1 MKIDIVVPSVGESVR
16 EGMVHKWL
24 KQDGEQV
31 ETDEVLVEL
40 ETDKATVEVVAE
52 NRGVLNIIKQAGETV
67 TVGEV
72 LATIDDSSLTPECE
86 ERASKRALPTS
97 REDSLPECEE
107 RASKRALQKAALLS
121 SSKLSPAVRRVVAEQ
136 QLDPTQVQGTGKDGR
151 LLKQDVLTA
160 SLTPEDEERASKRA
174 LPTREDSLPEDEDRA
189 SKRALQKAAPLSSS
203 TASLTPEDEERA
215 SKRALQKAAL
225 LSSSGERRVPMSML
239 RRRIAERL
247 VAAQNETAMLTTFNE
262 IDLRAVIACR
272 QRYKDA
278 FIRKHDI
285 NLGFMGFFC
294 LACTQALQAF
304 PALNAFIENNDVIY
318 HDYVNMGIAV
328 STPRGLVVPVIKRIE
343 TLSLHAIEAH
353 VAAYASKAR
362 EGKISLDDM
371 QGGTFTI
378 SNGGV
383 FGSLLSTPILN
394 PPQSG
399 ILGMHRI
406 SKRPVVDDNDQIIVA
421 PMMYVALS
429 YDHRIA
435 DGKQAVGFLVR
446 VKELLED
453 PTRFLL
459 KV

>member
-1 MKIDIVVPSVGESVR
+1 MKIDIIVPSVGESVR
-16 EGMVHKWL
+16 EGMVHRWL

-31 ETDEVLVEL
+31 KTDEVLVEL

-52 NRGVLNIIKQAGETV
+52 NNGVLNIIKQAGATV
-67 TVGEV
+67 TIGEA
-72 LATIDDSSLTPECE
+72 LGTIDDSASPSAAPKKSDKKTTPKTPSKTAE
-86 ERASKRALPTS
+86 EPAVPPPQDTTSADASTAH
-97 REDSLPECEE
+97 
-107 RASKRALQKAALLS
+107 A
-121 SSKLSPAVRRVVAEQ
+121 KLSPAVRRIVAEQ
-136 QLDPTQVQGTGKDGR
+136 RLDPAQLQGTGKDGR
-151 LLKQDVLTA
+151 LLKQDALAATTQA
-160 SLTPEDEERASKRA
+160 STPTPE
-174 LPTREDSLPEDEDRA
+174 PV
-189 SKRALQKAAPLSSS
+189 AAG
-203 TASLTPEDEERA
+203 
-215 SKRALQKAAL
+215 
-225 LSSSGERRVPMSML
+225 GERRVPMSML

-262 IDLRAVIACR
+262 INLSTVIACR

-278 FIRKHDI
+278 FMRKHNI

-294 LACTQALQAF
+294 LACTQALQEF
-304 PALNAFIENNDVIY
+304 PELNAFVDGNDVIY

-328 STPRGLVVPVIKRIE
+328 STPRGLVVPVIKNIE
-343 TLSLHAIEAH
+343 TLPLHVIEAQITAF
-353 VAAYASKAR
+353 AAKAR
-362 EGKISLDDM
+362 EGKISVDDM

-399 ILGMHRI
+399 ILGMHKI
-406 SKRPVVDDNDQIIVA
+406 SKRPIVDATEQITVA

-446 VKELLED
+446 VKDLLED

-459 KV
+459 EV

>member
-16 EGMVHKWL
+16 EGMIHKWL

-31 ETDEVLVEL
+31 KTDDVLVEL

-52 NRGVLNIIKQAGETV
+52 HSGVLKIIKREGETV
-67 TVGEV
+67 TIGEV
-72 LATIDDSSLTPECE
+72 LATIDDSATVSPSPAVP
-86 ERASKRALPTS
+86 ASKPSKKSAPQPPPAPPTKS
-97 REDSLPECEE
+97 EP
-107 RASKRALQKAALLS
+107 
-121 SSKLSPAVRRVVAEQ
+121 KLSPAVRRIVAEQ
-136 QLDPTQVQGTGKDGR
+136 QLDPSQLQGSGKDGR
-151 LLKQDVLTA
+151 LLKQDLLATTA
-160 SLTPEDEERASKRA
+160 S
-174 LPTREDSLPEDEDRA
+174 DS
-189 SKRALQKAAPLSSS
+189 APA
-203 TASLTPEDEERA
+203 TQA
-215 SKRALQKAAL
+215 
-225 LSSSGERRVPMSML
+225 GERRVPMSML
-239 RRRIAERL
+239 RRRIAAQL
-247 VAAQNETAMLTTFNE
+247 VTAGNETAMLTTFNE
-262 IDLRAVIACR
+262 INLNAVIACR

-278 FIRKHDI
+278 FARKHDI

-294 LACTQALQAF
+294 LACVQALQEF
-304 PALNAFIENNDVIY
+304 PELNAYVAGHDVIY

-328 STPRGLVVPVIKRIE
+328 STPRGLVVPVIKHLE
-343 TLSLHAIEAH
+343 TLPLHAVEAQI
-353 VAAYASKAR
+353 AAFATKAR
-362 EGKISLDDM
+362 EGKLSLDDM

-399 ILGMHRI
+399 ILGMHKITR
-406 SKRPVVDDNDQIIVA
+406 RPIVDADDQIIVA

-453 PTRFLL
+453 PTRFILA
-459 KV
+459 V

>member
-16 EGMVHKWL
+16 EGMVHRWL

-52 NRGVLNIIKQAGETV
+52 SRGVLNIIKQAGETV
-67 TVGEV
+67 TIGEV
-72 LATIDDSSLTPECE
+72 LATIDDS
-86 ERASKRALPTS
+86 ASAKKSKAK
-97 REDSLPECEE
+97 DSQ
-107 RASKRALQKAALLS
+107 QKASAAPTKTNKAS
-121 SSKLSPAVRRVVAEQ
+121 AAPAKTTEHKASAKLSPAVRRIVAEQ
-136 QLDPTQVQGTGKDGR
+136 QLDPAQVQGTGKDGR
-151 LLKQDVLTA
+151 LLKQDVLASPSDSSQGASAKQTA
-160 SLTPEDEERASKRA
+160 AVASTHTPAASM
-174 LPTREDSLPEDEDRA
+174 P
-189 SKRALQKAAPLSSS
+189 AAG
-203 TASLTPEDEERA
+203 T
-215 SKRALQKAAL
+215 
-225 LSSSGERRVPMSML
+225 ERRVPMSML

-247 VAAQNETAMLTTFNE
+247 VAAQNDTAMLTTFNE
-262 IDLRAVIACR
+262 INLQTVITCR

-278 FIRKHDI
+278 FMRKHDI

-294 LACTQALQAF
+294 IACAQALQAF
-304 PALNAFIENNDVIY
+304 PELNAFVDGNDVIY

-328 STPRGLVVPVIKRIE
+328 STPRGLVVPVIRNIE
-343 TLSLHAIEAH
+343 TLPLHSIEAQI
-353 VAAYASKAR
+353 AAFAAKAR
-362 EGKISLDDM
+362 EGKISVDDM

-399 ILGMHRI
+399 ILGMHKI
-406 SKRPVVDDNDQIIVA
+406 SKRPIVDANEQIVVA

-459 KV
+459 EV

>member
-67 TVGEV
+67 TVGEA
-72 LATIDDSSLTPECE
+72 LATIDDSS
-86 ERASKRALPTS
+86 A
-97 REDSLPECEE
+97 DSLPL
-107 RASKRALQKAALLS
+107 A

-151 LLKQDVLTA
+151 LLKQDVLAVPLTPESEERA
-160 SLTPEDEERASKRA
+160 SKRTLPTREDSLPEDEERASKRA
-174 LPTREDSLPEDEDRA
+174 LPTREDSLPECEERA
-189 SKRALQKAAPLSSS
+189 SKRALP
-203 TASLTPEDEERA
+203 TREDSLPECEERA

-225 LSSSGERRVPMSML
+225 LSSGCAADSLPLSSSGERRVPMSML

-406 SKRPVVDDNDQIIVA
+406 SKRPIVDDNDQIIVA

>member
-1 MKIDIVVPSVGESVR
+1 MTSLCPQSVNRYVKAWCTSGSN
-16 EGMVHKWL
+16 KT
-24 KQDGEQV
+24 GEQV

-67 TVGEV
+67 TIGEV
-72 LATIDDSSLTPECE
+72 LATIDDSS
-86 ERASKRALPTS
+86 TS
-97 REDSLPECEE
+97 SLP
-107 RASKRALQKAALLS
+107 LS
-121 SSKLSPAVRRVVAEQ
+121 SSAAPTKKTSKKSTKKAKPTPASKNTAEPASTRSTAPTTSDKLSPAVRRVVAEQ

-151 LLKQDVLTA
+151 LLKQDVLA
-160 SLTPEDEERASKRA
+160 NSL
-174 LPTREDSLPEDEDRA
+174 
-189 SKRALQKAAPLSSS
+189 PLSSS
-203 TASLTPEDEERA
+203 TTPEKVA
-215 SKRALQKAAL
+215 SPD
-225 LSSSGERRVPMSML
+225 SSTGGERRVPMSML

-262 IDLRAVIACR
+262 INLRAVIACR
-272 QRYKDA
+272 QRYKDM
-278 FIRKHDI
+278 FMRKHDI

-304 PALNAFIENNDVIY
+304 PELNAFVEHNDVIY

-328 STPRGLVVPVIKRIE
+328 STPRGLVVPVIKNIE
-343 TLSLHAIEAH
+343 TLPLHAIEAH
-353 VAAYASKAR
+353 IAAYASKAR
-362 EGKISLDDM
+362 EGKISVDDM

-399 ILGMHRI
+399 ILGMHKI
-406 SKRPVVDDNDQIIVA
+406 IKRPIVDDDDQIIVA

>member
-16 EGMVHKWL
+16 EGMIHKWL

-31 ETDEVLVEL
+31 KTDDMLVEL

-52 NRGVLNIIKQAGETV
+52 NSGVLKIIKQEGETV
-67 TVGEV
+67 TIGEV
-72 LATIDDSSLTPECE
+72 LATIDDSATISPPPAKKSSKPPPKKAKSQPTP
-86 ERASKRALPTS
+86 ASKTESNP
-97 REDSLPECEE
+97 
-107 RASKRALQKAALLS
+107 
-121 SSKLSPAVRRVVAEQ
+121 KLSPAVRRVVTEN
-136 QLDPTQVQGTGKDGR
+136 QLDPTQLQGRGKDGR
-151 LLKQDVLTA
+151 LLKQDVLEATT
-160 SLTPEDEERASKRA
+160 STSPSHG
-174 LPTREDSLPEDEDRA
+174 DSLPLSRSTAPEP
-189 SKRALQKAAPLSSS
+189 AAP
-203 TASLTPEDEERA
+203 TTT
-215 SKRALQKAAL
+215 
-225 LSSSGERRVPMSML
+225 SGERRVPMSML

-262 IDLRAVIACR
+262 INLHEVITCR

-278 FIRKHDI
+278 FARKHDI

-294 LACTQALQAF
+294 LACTQALQEF
-304 PALNAFIENNDVIY
+304 PELNAFVDINDVIY

-328 STPRGLVVPVIKRIE
+328 STPRGLVVPVIKHIE
-343 TLSLHAIEAH
+343 TLPLHAIEAQI
-353 VAAYASKAR
+353 AALATKAR
-362 EGKISLDDM
+362 EGKISVDDM

-399 ILGMHRI
+399 ILGMHKI
-406 SKRPVVDDNDQIIVA
+406 AKRPIVDANDQIIVA

-459 KV
+459 EV

>member
-16 EGMVHKWL
+16 EGMVHRWL

-52 NRGVLNIIKQAGETV
+52 SRGVLNIIKQAGETV
-67 TVGEV
+67 TIGEV
-72 LATIDDSSLTPECE
+72 LATIDDSAAPAPKKRKAKNKEPQ
-86 ERASKRALPTS
+86 ASEPKTAEPK
-97 REDSLPECEE
+97 
-107 RASKRALQKAALLS
+107 ASA
-121 SSKLSPAVRRVVAEQ
+121 KLSPAVRRIVAEQ
-136 QLDPTQVQGTGKDGR
+136 QLDPAQVKGAGKDGR
-151 LLKQDVLTA
+151 LLKQDVLAA
-160 SLTPEDEERASKRA
+160 SSANGDARDTS
-174 LPTREDSLPEDEDRA
+174 TGSEDSLPPHSA
-189 SKRALQKAAPLSSS
+189 
-203 TASLTPEDEERA
+203 T
-215 SKRALQKAAL
+215 
-225 LSSSGERRVPMSML
+225 GERRVPMSML

-247 VAAQNETAMLTTFNE
+247 VAAQNDTAMLTTFNE
-262 IDLRAVIACR
+262 INLQTVITCR
-272 QRYKDA
+272 QRYKDV
-278 FIRKHDI
+278 FMRKHDI

-294 LACTQALQAF
+294 VACAQALRAY
-304 PALNAFIENNDVIY
+304 PELNAFVDGNDIIY

-328 STPRGLVVPVIKRIE
+328 STPRGLVVPVIKNIE
-343 TLSLHAIEAH
+343 TLPLHSIEAQI
-353 VAAYASKAR
+353 AAFAAKAR
-362 EGKISLDDM
+362 EGKISVEDM

-399 ILGMHRI
+399 ILGMHKI
-406 SKRPVVDDNDQIIVA
+406 SKRPIVDADDAIVVA

-459 KV
+459 EV

>member
-16 EGMVHKWL
+16 EGMVHQWL

-31 ETDEVLVEL
+31 SVDDVLVEL
-40 ETDKATVEVVAE
+40 ETDKATVEIVAE
-52 NRGVLNIIKQAGETV
+52 NSGVLKILKQVGETV
-67 TVGEV
+67 NIGAVLGE
-72 LATIDDSSLTPECE
+72 IDTSKT
-86 ERASKRALPTS
+86 ASKSPPPKQRRSKPAAQQP
-97 REDSLPECEE
+97 DKPKP
-107 RASKRALQKAALLS
+107 ASTA
-121 SSKLSPAVRRVVAEQ
+121 KLSPAVRRVVSEHNI
-136 QLDPTQVQGTGKDGR
+136 DPDTVSGTGKDGR
-151 LLKQDVLTA
+151 LLKKDVLPP
-160 SLTPEDEERASKRA
+160 TPAIS
-174 LPTREDSLPEDEDRA
+174 DSTT
-189 SKRALQKAAPLSSS
+189 SSA
-203 TASLTPEDEERA
+203 TTGG
-215 SKRALQKAAL
+215 K
-225 LSSSGERRVPMSML
+225 RRVPMSML

-262 IDLRAVIACR
+262 IDLRRIIACR
-272 QRYKDA
+272 QQYKDL
-278 FIRKHDI
+278 FSKKHTTT
-285 NLGFMGFFC
+285 LGFMGFFC
-294 LACTQALQAF
+294 IACSHALQEF
-304 PALNAFIENNDVIY
+304 PELNARIDGNDIIY

-328 STPRGLVVPVIKRIE
+328 STPRGLVVPVLKHID
-343 TLSLHAIEAH
+343 TLPLHAIEAQI
-353 VAAYASKAR
+353 AAFATQAR
-362 EGKISLDDM
+362 EGKISVDDM

-406 SKRPVVDDNDQIIVA
+406 VKRPVVDTNDQIVVA

-459 KV
+459 RV

>member
-16 EGMVHKWL
+16 EGMVHRWL

-31 ETDEVLVEL
+31 QSDDVLVEL

-52 NRGVLNIIKQAGETV
+52 NNGVLNIIKQAGETV
-67 TVGEV
+67 TIGEV
-72 LATIDDSSLTPECE
+72 LATIDDSAATQKTHKKTTAPE
-86 ERASKRALPTS
+86 KTKPTS
-97 REDSLPECEE
+97 ATKPDP
-107 RASKRALQKAALLS
+107 
-121 SSKLSPAVRRVVAEQ
+121 KLSPAVRRIVTENK
-136 QLDPTQVQGTGKDGR
+136 LDPTQIPGTGKDGR
-151 LLKQDVLTA
+151 LLKQDVLT
-160 SLTPEDEERASKRA
+160 SG
-174 LPTREDSLPEDEDRA
+174 DSLPLSA
-189 SKRALQKAAPLSSS
+189 SQDSSPLSASQDSS
-203 TASLTPEDEERA
+203 PLSASQDSSPLSRSIPAEPKPTPA
-215 SKRALQKAAL
+215 TSQPI
-225 LSSSGERRVPMSML
+225 SSIPHERRVPMSML
-239 RRRIAERL
+239 RRRIATRL

-262 IDLRAVIACR
+262 VNLNVVMNCR
-272 QRYKDA
+272 QRYKET
-278 FIRKHDI
+278 FKRKYDV

-294 LACTQALQAF
+294 RACTQALQEF
-304 PALNAFIENNDVIY
+304 PELNAFVEGDDIIY

-328 STPRGLVVPVIKRIE
+328 STPRGLVVPVIKNANTMALHEIE
-343 TLSLHAIEAH
+343 TQI
-353 VAAYASKAR
+353 AAFATKAR
-362 EGKISLDDM
+362 AGKINVDDM

-399 ILGMHRI
+399 ILGMHKI
-406 SKRPVVDDNDQIIVA
+406 NKRPIVDDNNQITIA
-421 PMMYVALS
+421 PMMYLALS

-435 DGKQAVGFLVR
+435 DGKQAVGFLVQ

>member
-1 MKIDIVVPSVGESVR
+1 MKVDIVVPSVGESVR
-16 EGMVHKWL
+16 EGMVHRWL

-31 ETDEVLVEL
+31 KTDDVLVEL

-52 NRGVLNIIKQAGETV
+52 NSGVLSIFKQAGDTV
-67 TVGEV
+67 AVGEV
-72 LATIDDSSLTPECE
+72 LATIDDSHTPV
-86 ERASKRALPTS
+86 RQRSKKKNKPKPSPAAQSNPPPTS
-97 REDSLPECEE
+97 APPSTP
-107 RASKRALQKAALLS
+107 AP
-121 SSKLSPAVRRVVAEQ
+121 KLSPAVRRIVSEQ
-136 QLDPTQVQGTGKDGR
+136 QLDPTQLQGTGKDGR
-151 LLKQDVLTA
+151 LLKQDVLPA
-160 SLTPEDEERASKRA
+160 SAPSPTPV
-174 LPTREDSLPEDEDRA
+174 
-189 SKRALQKAAPLSSS
+189 SSS
-203 TASLTPEDEERA
+203 ASD
-215 SKRALQKAAL
+215 K
-225 LSSSGERRVPMSML
+225 GERRVPMSML
-239 RRRIAERL
+239 RRQIATRL
-247 VAAQNETAMLTTFNE
+247 VAARNDTAMLTTFNE
-262 IDLRAVIACR
+262 IDLRAVVTCR
-272 QRYKDA
+272 QRYQDTFK
-278 FIRKHDI
+278 RRYDI

-294 LACTQALQAF
+294 LACAQALQEF
-304 PALNAFIENNDVIY
+304 SALNAFVDNHDIIY

-343 TLSLHAIEAH
+343 SLPLHMIETQI
-353 VAAYASKAR
+353 AAYASKAR
-362 EGKISLDDM
+362 ANKISIDDM

-399 ILGMHRI
+399 ILGMHKI
-406 SKRPVVDDNDQIIVA
+406 TKRPIVAADDQIIVA

-453 PTRFLL
+453 PMRFLL

>member
-16 EGMVHKWL
+16 EGMIHKWL

-31 ETDEVLVEL
+31 KTDDMLVEL

-52 NRGVLNIIKQAGETV
+52 NSGVLKIIKQEGETV
-67 TVGEV
+67 TIGEV
-72 LATIDDSSLTPECE
+72 LATIDDSATISPPPAKKSSKPPPKKAKSQPTP
-86 ERASKRALPTS
+86 ASKTESNP
-97 REDSLPECEE
+97 
-107 RASKRALQKAALLS
+107 
-121 SSKLSPAVRRVVAEQ
+121 KLSPAVRRVVTEN
-136 QLDPTQVQGTGKDGR
+136 QLDPKQLQGHGKDGR
-151 LLKQDVLTA
+151 LLKQDVLAATT
-160 SLTPEDEERASKRA
+160 S
-174 LPTREDSLPEDEDRA
+174 TRPSHGDSLPLSRSTAPEP
-189 SKRALQKAAPLSSS
+189 AAPL
-203 TASLTPEDEERA
+203 
-215 SKRALQKAAL
+215 
-225 LSSSGERRVPMSML
+225 SGERRVPMSML

-247 VAAQNETAMLTTFNE
+247 VAAQNESAMLTTFNE
-262 IDLRAVIACR
+262 INLHEVITCR

-278 FIRKHDI
+278 FVRKHDI

-294 LACTQALQAF
+294 LACTQALQEF
-304 PALNAFIENNDVIY
+304 PELNAFVDVNDVIY

-328 STPRGLVVPVIKRIE
+328 STPRGLVVPVIKHIE
-343 TLSLHAIEAH
+343 TLPLHAIEAQI
-353 VAAYASKAR
+353 AAFAAKAR
-362 EGKISLDDM
+362 EGKISVDDM

-399 ILGMHRI
+399 ILGMHKI
-406 SKRPVVDDNDQIIVA
+406 AKRPIVDANDQIIVA

-459 KV
+459 EV